1 MNYKSYML
9 HNFRTIPQIQ
19 NLSEDLIEAIEI
31 VGSVLPFKT
40 NNYVVEN
47 LIDWTKVPNDPIFTL
62 TFPRKKML
70 RPHHFEKIKVGFKIL
85 DSFNSCMHC
94 EEKDEKIFNLLK

>member
-9 HNFRTIPQIQ
+9 HNYKNIPQIKS
-19 NLSEDLIEAIEI
+19 LSEASIEAIDV

-47 LIDWTKVPNDPIFTL
+47 LIDWNNAQSDPIFIL
-62 TFPRKKML
+62 TFPQKGML
-70 RPHHFEKIKVGFKIL
+70 RPHHYNRMLETISQRRPGRPQPAWRRG
-85 DSFNSCMHC
+85 
-94 EEKDEKIFNLLK
+94 

>member
-9 HNFRTIPQIQ
+9 HNYKSLPQIE
-19 NLSEDLIEAIEI
+19 NLSEDLIEAIDV

-47 LIDWTKVPNDPIFTL
+47 LIDWSNIPDDPIFIL
-62 TFPRKKML
+62 TFPTKGNASPSPLPKN
-70 RPHHFEKIKVGFKIL
+70 EG
-85 DSFNSCMHC
+85 NY
-94 EEKDEKIFNLLK
+94 